1 MMCIGQVFFNS
12 YFVQTKEIK
21 CQNKNENDSK
31 MYYFN
36 LLYIDLIIILFQNKL
51 KYNYFKTDKVKMNT
65 SHFGIQNKVNLDLA
79 DVKIQDKKRK

>member
-1 MMCIGQVFFNS
+1 
-12 YFVQTKEIK
+12 
-21 CQNKNENDSK
+21 
-31 MYYFN
+31 MYYFSP
-36 LLYIDLIIILFQNKL
+36 LCIDLIILFQNKL